1 MRRRHIMAAAL
12 GVAASPSAGI
22 AQGEAWP
29 TAPVRLVVPFPPGG
43 PTDVFARRFAA
54 RASPLLGQPLVI
66 DNRPGAGGTTGTAAV
81 AKARRDGYTMVFGSS
96 STHVTGPYLISPAP
110 YDPVEDFTLLMVG
123 AVPMMLAV
131 HPSVPARTLPELV
144 SLVRGSPGRWSY
156 ASSGIGSINHLGGEL
171 FKALAGGLRAEHI
184 PYRGNAPALQAGLS
198 GEVQFLLDTFGT
210 GLPYHRDGQL
220 RVLAVCAE
228 LGVTTARV
236 PGRSGVWVAA
246 DEQPGGRPERK
257 VAAIGVRVSR
267 GVTMHG
273 FAINCD
279 VDLAWYDRFVP
290 CGISDAGVTS
300 LSAELGRDV
309 TVPEVAPIVERQ
321 LRQLLAWA
329 PYERTP
335 DYPAKPEP
343 GRRVPL
349 VGLASR

>member
-12 GVAASPSAGI
+12 GTAAFPSAGI

-96 STHVTGPYLISPAP
+96 STHVTGPDLISPAP
-110 YDPVEDFTLLMVG
+110 YDPLEDFTLLMVG

-228 LGVTTARV
+228 RRSPAAPEIPTSAEAGM
-236 PGRSGVWVAA
+236 PGLLVSTLNLVGLPTGTPDAVVAA
-246 DEQPGGRPERK
+246 
-257 VAAIGVRVSR
+257 
-267 GVTMHG
+267 M
-273 FAINCD
+273 
-279 VDLAWYDRFVP
+279 
-290 CGISDAGVTS
+290 AGVTRR
-300 LSAELGRDV
+300 AMADE
-309 TVPEVAPIVERQ
+309 AF
-321 LRQLLAWA
+321 
-329 PYERTP
+329 RT
-335 DYPAKPEP
+335 E
-343 GRRVPL
+343 L
-349 VGLASR
+349 VGFGVEPVVAVAAESARVFRAEIERWLPVIRASGAAAG